1 MGRLGLLAAVAAYL
15 GGASQHAMAQTPKGE
30 LVVDP
35 QTVPIGLTFTGA
47 TIAVRA
53 RLPAGYEAALRL
65 MGHHERLELKKLGKR
80 AHLLWMSVGDISLE
94 AVPVVYQLLT
104 SAPLREIASP
114 AAMAQWTLGYGSLIP
129 ESSLSRELREEL
141 VKLKE
146 HDGLFAM
153 HEGGLERTGGT
164 DNSATG
170 QGEPATLWRGTF
182 QLPARVPPGAYEI
195 DLIGFRDHE
204 ATQLGK
210 ATLHL
215 EHVGMARQLRRF
227 ALAHGLA
234 YGIAA
239 SLIAIVAGLLTGLLL
254 RPKADES
261 H

>member
-47 TIAVRA
+47 TISVRA
-53 RLPAGYEAALRL
+53 KVPPGYEAALRL
-65 MGHHERLELKKLGKR
+65 MGKPQRQELKKLGKK
-80 AHLLWMSVGDISLE
+80 AYVLWMGVGDITID
-94 AVPVVYQLLT
+94 AVPVVYQVLT
-104 SAPLREIASP
+104 SAPLHELGSQ
-114 AAMAQWTLGYGSLIP
+114 AALAQWSLGYDNLIP
-129 ESSLSRELREEL
+129 EKALSPDWRAEL

-153 HEGGLERTGGT
+153 HEGALTTADGPPRRLQGT
-164 DNSATG
+164 
-170 QGEPATLWRGTF
+170 L
-182 QLPARVPPGAYEI
+182 QLPARVPAGDYTV
-195 DLIGFRDHE
+195 DLIGFRGKE
-204 ATQLGK
+204 ATHL
-210 ATLHL
+210 ASTTLRFA
-215 EHVGMARQLRRF
+215 HVGAAKQLKRF
-227 ALAHGLA
+227 AHEHGLA

-239 SLIAIVAGLLTGLLL
+239 SLIAIIAGLLTGLLL